1 MHPPRKKNGFLEKRN
16 AVINVL
22 LKQKEEQIVDEQLD
36 LGLIALNEAFGIGAE
51 RAEKY
56 YKILSRIN
64 KEYYEMKTDDPEY
77 AEAVRKRRV
86 KQILGDKDICVT
98 VSAV

>member
-1 MHPPRKKNGFLEKRN
+1 MPPRKKSGYLQKRN

-22 LKQKEEQIVDEQLD
+22 LKQKEEQIIDEQLD

-51 RAEKY
+51 RAAKY
-56 YKILSRIN
+56 YEVLSRIN
-64 KEYYEMKTDDPEY
+64 KEFYEMKMDDPEY